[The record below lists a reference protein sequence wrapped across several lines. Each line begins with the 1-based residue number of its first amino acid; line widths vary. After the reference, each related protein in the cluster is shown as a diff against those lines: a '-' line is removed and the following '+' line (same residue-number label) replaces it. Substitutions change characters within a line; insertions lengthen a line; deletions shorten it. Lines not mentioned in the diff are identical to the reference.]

1 MNTLDIVI
9 LLLFIPG
16 MVRGISKGF
25 LEQII
30 SLAGIVASVWLAYK
44 FSTLVAGYIKNY
56 LTVSDAVLNVI
67 SYVVIILTTLLL
79 VIIIAKIATK
89 VADMASLGWL
99 NRLLGFVFSICTS
112 AVVIGLLVIIFD
124 TINQR
129 FQLVTSPVLQDS
141 VLYGHLKDLGDLVFP
156 YLKQLPKLF
165 P

>member
-16 MVRGISKGF
+16 IVRGISKGF

-56 LTVSDAVLNVI
+56 LSVSDGVLNVI
-67 SYVVIILTTLLL
+67 SYVLIIIITLLL
-79 VIIIAKIATK
+79 VIIVAKIATK

-99 NRLLGFVFSICTS
+99 NRLMGVVFSIFTS
-112 AVVIGLLVIIFD
+112 AVIIGLLVIIFD

-129 FQLVTSPVLQDS
+129 FQLVTSPVLQGS
-141 VLYGHLKDLGDLVFP
+141 VLYGHLRDFGDMVFP

>member
-16 MVRGISKGF
+16 IVRGISKGF

-56 LTVSDAVLNVI
+56 LSVSDGVLNVI
-67 SYVVIILTTLLL
+67 SYVLIIIITLLL
-79 VIIIAKIATK
+79 VIIVAKIATK

-99 NRLLGFVFSICTS
+99 NRLMGVVFSILTS
-112 AVVIGLLVIIFD
+112 AVIIGLLVIIFD

-141 VLYGHLKDLGDLVFP
+141 VLYGHLRDLGDMVFP

>member
-16 MVRGISKGF
+16 IVRGISKGF

-56 LTVSDAVLNVI
+56 LSVSDGVLNVI
-67 SYVVIILTTLLL
+67 SYVLIIIITLLL
-79 VIIIAKIATK
+79 VIIVAKIATK

-99 NRLLGFVFSICTS
+99 NRLMGVVFSIFTS
-112 AVVIGLLVIIFD
+112 AVIIGLLVIIFD

-141 VLYGHLKDLGDLVFP
+141 VLYGHLRDLGDMVFP